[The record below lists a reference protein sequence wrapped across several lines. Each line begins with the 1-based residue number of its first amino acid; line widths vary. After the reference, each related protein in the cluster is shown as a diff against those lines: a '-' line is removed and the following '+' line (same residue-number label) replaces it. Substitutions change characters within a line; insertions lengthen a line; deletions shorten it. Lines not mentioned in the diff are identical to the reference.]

1 MTDILDLIDNATE
14 HRCACGCNTQL
25 PEDGPS
31 AWFASQDCQRRWN
44 ESHATD
50 PADVYNR
57 PDGGDGWSRDA
68 MVVGDG
74 SSFAPTRFFLGDQE
88 ITDFVVPGSLAFE
101 RAATTTT
108 TADASA
114 AIEAYMRTVVV
125 PESMEGRSG
134 LVSSVTWVDEVREYW
149 SAAPSAGYLRPV
161 LEAATPGTWPDYV
174 VDRIEALPDA
184 SVTITGYWDPPPV
197 NVHAIMD
204 DIIRWLS
211 ANRIDY
217 RSVPIE
223 AVPAIFDNRIFCPVY
238 VRSRAGKLWV
248 DHRSDSVRTRMVRA
262 RLRVPPPPVLE
273 PWLASGSL
281 LPVLVWAKRRLARH
295 RMHTSYSSRL
305 RSRRR
310 RNRR

>member
-25 PEDGPS
+25 PEGGPS
-31 AWFASQDCQRRWN
+31 AWFASQECQGRWN

-50 PADVYNR
+50 PGAVLDREDPFIDY
-57 PDGGDGWSRDA
+57 DA
-68 MVVGDG
+68 
-74 SSFAPTRFFLGDQE
+74 AWWT
-88 ITDFVVPGSLAFE
+88 
-101 RAATTTT
+101 
-108 TADASA
+108 
-114 AIEAYMRTVVV
+114 
-125 PESMEGRSG
+125 PE
-134 LVSSVTWVDEVREYW
+134 W
-149 SAAPSAGYLRPV
+149 SAADAAAYERINGLRDV
-161 LEAATPGTWPDYV
+161 SG
-174 VDRIEALPDA
+174 
-184 SVTITGYWDPPPV
+184 TITGYWDPPPV
-197 NVHAIMD
+197 NINPIMD
-204 DIIRWLS
+204 DIIRWLA

-238 VRSRAGKLWV
+238 VRSQAGKLWV
-248 DHRSDSVRTRMVRA
+248 DRRSDSVRTRMVRA
-262 RLRVPPPPVLE
+262 RLRVPPPPVLG

>member
-25 PEDGPS
+25 APDGPS
-31 AWFASQDCQRRWN
+31 AWFASQECQRRWN

-50 PADVYNR
+50 PADIYNR

-74 SSFAPTRFFLGDQE
+74 PSFAPTRVFLGDQE
-88 ITDFVVPGSLAFE
+88 ITDFVVPGSLSFEAF
-101 RAATTTT
+101 
-108 TADASA
+108 S
-114 AIEAYMRTVVV
+114 RTVIA

-134 LVSSVTWVDEVREYW
+134 LVHYATTADGVSYSWLDETRDYW
-149 SAAPSAGYLRPV
+149 SPP
-161 LEAATPGTWPDYV
+161 TPPPDYMTPWFEWPAART
-174 VDRIEALPDA
+174 VDGSAYERIAGLQDA
-184 SVTITGYWDPPPV
+184 TGTITGYWDPPPV
-197 NVHAIMD
+197 NINPIMD
-204 DIIRWLS
+204 DIIRWLA

-223 AVPAIFDNRIFCPVY
+223 AAPAIFDNRIFCPVY
-238 VRSRAGKLWV
+238 VRSRAGKMWV
-248 DHRSDSVRTRMVRA
+248 DRRSDSVRTKMVRV

-273 PWLASGSL
+273 PWLATGSL
-281 LPVLVWAKRRLARH
+281 LPVLVWAKGRLARH